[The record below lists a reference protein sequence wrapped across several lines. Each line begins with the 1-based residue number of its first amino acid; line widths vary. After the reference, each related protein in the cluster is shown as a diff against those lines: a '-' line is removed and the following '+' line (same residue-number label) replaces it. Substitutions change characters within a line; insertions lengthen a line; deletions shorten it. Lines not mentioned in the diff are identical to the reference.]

1 MCADT
6 QTCAHVC
13 RYISLCSCV
22 QIHRP
27 VHMCEDTQV
36 CAQVCTCTNPCTCVQ
51 IHKPMHR
58 CADTRVC
65 VHVYRYTS
73 LAQVCRYTDLCTC
86 KQIHKPVHR
95 CTDTRI
101 RVHVCRHTSLCTGV
115 QTHKS
120 VYMHAPAILR
130 IRRTHSELPGDLCR
144 SVIPGSSSRNH
155 QQAPGPSPPHCSHAL
170 SPAHEWALLLALSLP
185 LGPERCYHEFPLNL
199 GLFGCILRGLGCGNG
214 LLDQVCVAFCEV
226 ACDHINPTPVLWK
239 L

>member
-1 MCADT
+1 MCRYTDLCTCVKIHKSVHRCAHT
-6 QTCAHVC
+6 QIHVHVC
-13 RYISLCSCV
+13 RYTSLCTGV
-22 QIHRP
+22 QTHES
-27 VHMCEDTQV
+27 VCMCTDTQA
-36 CAQVCTCTNPCTCVQ
+36 C
-51 IHKPMHR
+51 
-58 CADTRVC
+58 
-65 VHVYRYTS
+65 
-73 LAQVCRYTDLCTC
+73 AQVCRYTDLCTC

-95 CTDTRI
+95 CADTRI

-120 VYMHAPAILR
+120 VYMCVPAILR

-144 SVIPGSSSRNH
+144 FVIPGSSSRNH
-155 QQAPGPSPPHCSHAL
+155 QQAPGPSLPHCSHAL